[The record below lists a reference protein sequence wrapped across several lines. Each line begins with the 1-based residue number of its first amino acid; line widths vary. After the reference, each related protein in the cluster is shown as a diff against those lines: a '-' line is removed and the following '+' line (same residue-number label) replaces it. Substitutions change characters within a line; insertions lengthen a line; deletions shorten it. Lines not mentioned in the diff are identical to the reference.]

1 MGPHVV
7 GGQML
12 DGCMDAG
19 ETSFAQNYLLCY
31 LYVGKEY
38 AKAGG

>member
-7 GGQML
+7 GGKLL
-12 DGCMDAG
+12 DGCMDVG
-19 ETSFAQNYLLCY
+19 EISFAQNYLLGY